1 MASIG
6 KGENTDMV
14 KIGKKYFIFNTIFI
28 ILQITLLI
36 CALIMTLSQGRNMR
50 ESILVYV
57 ILEQLCFAECCGII
71 LGGLSYIKKWK
82 DVILWP
88 ELVGIVVSFF
98 LMVYSCF
105 MELLVWTEGVPL
117 SKALYVEIPSVG
129 LLIVKTIVDGV
140 LAKRNSTY
148 MP

>member
-1 MASIG
+1 
-6 KGENTDMV
+6 MV

>member
-1 MASIG
+1 MAAIG
-6 KGENTDMV
+6 KGENTDMA
-14 KIGKKYFIFNTIFI
+14 KTGKKYFVFNTVFMV
-28 ILQITLLI
+28 LQIALLI
-36 CALIMTLSQGRNMR
+36 CAIIMNLSQGRNMR

-57 ILEQLCFAECCGII
+57 IIEQLCFVECYSIMV
-71 LGGLSYIKKWK
+71 GGLSYIKKWK
-82 DVILWP
+82 DVILWL
-88 ELVGIVVSFF
+88 ELVGIVASIS
-98 LMVYSCF
+98 LMLYSCF
-105 MELLVWTEGVPL
+105 AELLVWTEGVPF

>member
-6 KGENTDMV
+6 KGENTDMA
-14 KIGKKYFIFNTIFI
+14 KTGKKYFVFNTVFMV
-28 ILQITLLI
+28 LQIALLI
-36 CALIMTLSQGRNMR
+36 CAIIMNLSQGRNMR

-57 ILEQLCFAECCGII
+57 IIEQLCFVECYSIMV
-71 LGGLSYIKKWK
+71 GGLSYIKKWK

-98 LMVYSCF
+98 LMLYSCF
-105 MELLVWTEGVPL
+105 AELLVWTEGVPF